1 MTPLDT
7 GTARAWAT
15 ALCVH
20 DVLTVSHQ
28 DTDYRRRV
36 RLENQ
41 ALKVFETN
49 LEESKRLYDQQW
61 RQTVAQLKRSQP
73 GGGPLP
79 GTQVDWDHPAVHA
92 AHGATAIGS
101 SVYRDRH
108 AGGGHHYDHPTSSS
122 SRRPLAHRSHWHH
135 DRDDSRG
142 SSSGPGLTAS
152 RSHGAVQVGAYAAP
166 TARSHAGSG
175 SASLSGRSFA
185 PSARSVGSGTMSS
198 GTWTA
203 SLSTTVSRGTAS
215 TATTG
220 SLARA
225 EIAQLMQTYLRE
237 AERARSVKGRLAK
250 LEQELTSLR
259 RAQASPTGR

>member
-92 AHGATAIGS
+92 AHGATASGS

-108 AGGGHHYDHPTSSS
+108 AGGGHHYNHPTSSSS
-122 SRRPLAHRSHWHH
+122 SRRPLAHRSHH
-135 DRDDSRG
+135 DRDDSESRG
-142 SSSGPGLTAS
+142 SSSGPGFTAS
-152 RSHGAVQVGAYAAP
+152 RSHGAVQVGANAAP

-203 SLSTTVSRGTAS
+203 STTVSRGTAS
-215 TATTG
+215 TAT